1 MYSISFTKSNTKFC
15 VSLHYNGANS
25 DLFVNGAEIQT
36 FDANDSEIV
45 PNKLCL
51 GNASKDFSSSNMEK
65 TGFNYHINDFSVD
78 YD

>member
-1 MYSISFTKSNTKFC
+1 MYSISFTKFNTKFS

-25 DLFVNGAEIQT
+25 YLFVNGAEIHT

-45 PNKLCL
+45 PNNLCL
-51 GNASKDFSSSNMEK
+51 GNVSKDFSSSNMKK

>member
-51 GNASKDFSSSNMEK
+51 GNVSKDFSSSNMEK

>member
-1 MYSISFTKSNTKFC
+1 MYSINFTKSNTKFC

-51 GNASKDFSSSNMEK
+51 GNVSKDFSSSNMEK